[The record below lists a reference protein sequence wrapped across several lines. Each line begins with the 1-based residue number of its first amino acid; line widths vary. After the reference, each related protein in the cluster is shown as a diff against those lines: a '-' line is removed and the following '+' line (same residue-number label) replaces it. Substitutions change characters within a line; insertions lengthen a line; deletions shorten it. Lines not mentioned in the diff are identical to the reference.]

1 MIINHFSA
9 PDPAL
14 DEEEPSGA
22 ARYLQ
27 PGEDLRICARDI
39 QIKKFRFEAYLT
51 NRRLF
56 LIDQNDRK
64 PGITAKEVPVP
75 SVICS
80 YLEDSPLREPILV
93 LSVRTSDD
101 DIRTMKMV
109 LAHTGEDRSREAEEW
124 VHLLSQG
131 SSGAEPERVTPPAP
145 VIAPEARSLSDTMVF
160 PITRTPERPAGREV
174 QPEQP
179 APRPAPLVP
188 APPLSRPSSQSKP
201 ATSPGTSSQV
211 TTPIVYCYHCGK
223 KLPGNANFCP
233 FCGTRVHESAV
244 ESLNRQHT
252 PHPETRAPAP
262 SSEQEPVKKR
272 GWRRFFGR

>member
-1 MIINHFSA
+1 MIINQFSA

-14 DEEEPSGA
+14 DEEEPTGA

-75 SVICS
+75 SVISS
-80 YLEDSPLREPILV
+80 YLEDSPLREPVLV

-109 LAHTGEDRSREAEEW
+109 FAHTGEDRSREAEEW
-124 VHLLSQG
+124 VHLLSQA

-160 PITRTPERPAGREV
+160 PTARTPERPAGREV
-174 QPEQP
+174 PPEPP
-179 APRPAPLVP
+179 APRPAPPVTAPSRTLPSPPPEPRALPRTP
-188 APPLSRPSSQSKP
+188 AN
-201 ATSPGTSSQV
+201 V
-211 TTPIVYCYHCGK
+211 TTQITYCYHCGK

-233 FCGTRVHESAV
+233 FCGTRAHESAA
-244 ESLNRQHT
+244 ESSTRQRT
-252 PHPETRAPAP
+252 THPEIREPVSLP
-262 SSEQEPVKKR
+262 DQEPVKKR